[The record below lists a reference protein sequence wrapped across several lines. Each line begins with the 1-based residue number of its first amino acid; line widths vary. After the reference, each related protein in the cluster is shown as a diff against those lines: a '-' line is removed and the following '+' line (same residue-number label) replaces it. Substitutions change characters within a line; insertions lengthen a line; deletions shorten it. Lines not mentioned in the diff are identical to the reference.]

1 MSSLRG
7 ARVALLEA
15 RMSGE
20 MCALIERAG
29 GVPYSAPAV
38 RELPR
43 LEQVPAILDALLAAR
58 FSIAVFLTG
67 VGVTTLLREA
77 ERLGRLEETRAA
89 LRGLTIACRG
99 PKPVAALT
107 RYDVPV
113 QVKALSPYTTRELLD
128 ALRGVEIA
136 GRDVVLVH
144 YGELNQILADE
155 LRARGARLEEV
166 CLYEW
171 VMPEDCRPLTA
182 LLSDLIDRRVTA
194 IAFTSQIQCRH
205 LFQLAQQLGKSDD
218 LRRAL
223 IDDTIVAAIGPV
235 CAAVLRAYGI
245 IPDVQP
251 AHPKMGPLVT
261 ALTDYIELLDVSPA
275 FVPNDRAKTR

>member
-20 MCALIERAG
+20 LSALIERCG

-43 LEQVPAILDALLAAR
+43 LEQVPAFVEALSAGR
-58 FSIAVFLTG
+58 FSTVVFLTG

-77 ERLGRLEETRAA
+77 ERLGRLEDTVVA
-89 LRGLTIACRG
+89 LRASTIVCRG

-113 QVKALSPYTTRELLD
+113 KVKATSPYTTTELLD
-128 ALRGVEIA
+128 ALSGVAIA
-136 GRDVVLVH
+136 GRDVALVH
-144 YGELNQILADE
+144 YGEPNQVLADA
-155 LRARGARLEEV
+155 LRSRGARLEEL

-171 VMPEDCRPLTA
+171 VMPEDCGPLTA

-205 LFQLAQQLGKSDD
+205 LFQLAQELGKLDE
-218 LRRAL
+218 LLAAL

-235 CAAVLRAYGI
+235 CAAALQAYGI
-245 IPDVQP
+245 TPDVLP
-251 AHPKMGPLVT
+251 AQPKMGPLVT
-261 ALTDYIELLDVSPA
+261 ALSDYIELSGVSPD
-275 FVPNDRAKTR
+275 DRDTKTL